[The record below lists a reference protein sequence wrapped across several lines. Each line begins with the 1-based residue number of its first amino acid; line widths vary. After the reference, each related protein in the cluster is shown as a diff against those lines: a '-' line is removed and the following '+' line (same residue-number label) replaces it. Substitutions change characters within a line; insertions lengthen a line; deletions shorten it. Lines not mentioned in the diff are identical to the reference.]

1 MKRTSPLE
9 ELLRRHNK
17 YSAIKTVCGAAHK
30 HDSKREAA
38 KCDQLHLAVKAG
50 YISALEFQVP
60 YQLFGYSMATGERRL
75 ICKYV
80 ADFRYLDSGKTV
92 VMDVKGMRTPMYNL
106 KKKLM
111 KACWGIEITEDRP
124 ARRRATAKSR
134 RP

>member
-1 MKRTSPLE
+1 MREKHTSSLGE
-9 ELLRRHNK
+9 SLCRRNK

-92 VMDVKGMRTPMYNL
+92 VMDVKGMRTPIYNL

-111 KACWGIEITEDRP
+111 LACWGIEIEEDGI
-124 ARRRATAKSR
+124 ARKRS
-134 RP
+134 